1 MDLLKYKVIFE
12 QYPLLINANVV
23 KKLLRIGPGKM
34 YELLR
39 DGRIPYIR
47 IGADFKIPK
56 AELIDF
62 LYSNS

>member
-1 MDLLKYKVIFE
+1 MDLIKYEVIFDE
-12 QYPLLINANVV
+12 YPLLISANTV
-23 KKLLRIGPGKM
+23 KTLLRIGPVKM
-34 YELLR
+34 YDLLR
-39 DGRIPYIR
+39 NGRIPYIK